1 MSAHERAP
9 AEGLHETLIR
19 DVNERIERLNG
30 EWELNGHDI
39 VLCECADPSCLEPIE
54 IEAAA
59 YEHVRRFPTRFLV
72 TPNHVAREGERIVE
86 QADDYVVVEKI
97 GAGAAT
103 AVRHDPR
110 RARRSSPEGTR

>member
-19 DVNERIERLNG
+19 DVNEQIERLNG
-30 EWELNGHDI
+30 ERELNGHDI
-39 VLCECADPSCLEPIE
+39 VLCECADPYCLERIE
-54 IEAAA
+54 IESTA

-72 TPNHVAREGERIVE
+72 TPDHVAREGERIVE
-86 QADDYVVVEKI
+86 QADGYFVVEKV

-110 RARRSSPEGTR
+110 STRERTR